1 MLTFLFRNVRTMHLG
16 GIGGMEDNGMEEGK
30 GRWVQD
36 NPIDKTKKKRRA
48 SNKRGGGITTD
59 SFATLVLTP
68 ASVSFFTSAFMS
80 VSLSVYKR
88 SGSIIAAHPSGCAVH
103 ALIWQHIQ
111 WVCCILSASV
121 IEVPKPEAR
130 RLRSLVT
137 HPVSSFSRG
146 ALMNMYTGNGHK
158 TMKSV
163 LHAAY
168 MRVNKTS
175 VFQIA
180 SSVPHSVEAFVGGIA
195 LISSSALIRSIL
207 FSPLVN

>member
-1 MLTFLFRNVRTMHLG
+1 MLPERSCRHS
-16 GIGGMEDNGMEEGK
+16 
-30 GRWVQD
+30 
-36 NPIDKTKKKRRA
+36 RRLYSHHVA
-48 SNKRGGGITTD
+48 FSVLQ
-59 SFATLVLTP
+59 LVLTP

-111 WVCCILSASV
+111 WACCVLSASA

-195 LISSSALIRSIL
+195 LISSSALKRSMKI
-207 FSPLVN
+207 STLVNRASGRLASPPLKSSIESFH